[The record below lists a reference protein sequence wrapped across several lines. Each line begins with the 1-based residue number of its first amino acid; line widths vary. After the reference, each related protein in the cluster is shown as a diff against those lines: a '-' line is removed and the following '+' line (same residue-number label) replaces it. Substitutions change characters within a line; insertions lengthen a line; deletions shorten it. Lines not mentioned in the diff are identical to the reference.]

1 VIQLFGGNQIIG
13 KNQFIFSDRNEE
25 PLKVFYRAI
34 ARHLGTAIADEL
46 IADILEAK
54 KVSETKFSMTTEQ
67 RLDRIEGNIS
77 SLTEAQRRTQ
87 AQLDQ
92 LVEMQIQTQGKL
104 NQMSNRVDE
113 FVFQAQRLF
122 SQVGGKLDNV
132 EGQAERLEAIVSRL
146 DRNYEE
152 QQSQLR
158 EFRVTTNAALERIDR
173 VLDFLVRQQGGE
185 T

>member
-1 VIQLFGGNQIIG
+1 
-13 KNQFIFSDRNEE
+13 
-25 PLKVFYRAI
+25 
-34 ARHLGTAIADEL
+34 
-46 IADILEAK
+46 
-54 KVSETKFSMTTEQ
+54 MTTEQ

-87 AQLDQ
+87 EQLDQ
-92 LVEMQIQTQGKL
+92 LVQMQIQTQGKL

-122 SQVGGKLDNV
+122 SQSGGKLDNL
-132 EGQAERLEAIVSRL
+132 EGQAERLEAIVRRL

-173 VLDFLVRQQGGE
+173 VLDFLVRQHGGE
-185 T
+185 A

>member
-1 VIQLFGGNQIIG
+1 
-13 KNQFIFSDRNEE
+13 
-25 PLKVFYRAI
+25 
-34 ARHLGTAIADEL
+34 
-46 IADILEAK
+46 
-54 KVSETKFSMTTEQ
+54 MTTEQ

-77 SLTEAQRRTQ
+77 SLAEAQRRTQ

-122 SQVGGKLDNV
+122 SHSGGKLDNV
-132 EGQAERLEAIVSRL
+132 EGQTERLEAIVRRL
-146 DRNYEE
+146 DRNYEQ

-158 EFRVTTNAALERIDR
+158 EFGVTTNAALERIDR
-173 VLDFLVRQQGGE
+173 VLDFLVGQQGGA
-185 T
+185 

>member
-1 VIQLFGGNQIIG
+1 
-13 KNQFIFSDRNEE
+13 
-25 PLKVFYRAI
+25 
-34 ARHLGTAIADEL
+34 
-46 IADILEAK
+46 
-54 KVSETKFSMTTEQ
+54 MTTEQ

-92 LVEMQIQTQGKL
+92 LVQMQIQTQGKL

-122 SQVGGKLDNV
+122 SQSGGKLENV
-132 EGQAERLEAIVSRL
+132 EGQAERLEAIVRRL

-185 T
+185 A